1 VFCELSGAPYSRL
14 DRTGS
19 LLLCPILPDSV
30 TFVST
35 IQAIFLRG
43 HPPSQKSKLK
53 EHGTTLMWYKGLI
66 EDWIRLIDTDRFR
79 DLKEL

>member
-1 VFCELSGAPYSRL
+1 MFCELSGASYSRL
-14 DRTGS
+14 DRTES
-19 LLLCPILPDSV
+19 LLLCPILPDSI

-35 IQAIFLRG
+35 IQEIFLSG
-43 HPPSQKSKLK
+43 HPLFQKGKLK